1 MACILKKKYK
11 DTIHSIL
18 RRYLI
23 SIFTGA
29 LLINGI
35 TLFYYFYSKTQYE
48 AILDENDNLNRFFDQ
63 IENTNSLLDQYV
75 QRAREEDGVDLE
87 KDAEALTMLIDRLSK
102 AKVNRAFSRD
112 ISDMA
117 ALVEGYQQQIIR
129 IREMLDQEFSGTGVK
144 IQEQYVL
151 LSCLARQCGA
161 YRPDLMFS
169 AEHGFWPYIRWKN
182 AADQRKSQ
190 QNV

>member
-29 LLINGI
+29 L
-35 TLFYYFYSKTQYE
+35 
-48 AILDENDNLNRFFDQ
+48 
-63 IENTNSLLDQYV
+63 
-75 QRAREEDGVDLE
+75 
-87 KDAEALTMLIDRLSK
+87 TMLIDRLSK
-102 AKVNRAFSRD
+102 AKVNRAFSWD
-112 ISDMA
+112 ILDMA